1 MTLIIGHRGAR
12 NLWTENSLEGF
23 RRTLALGVD
32 GVELDVHLSRD
43 GELVVIHD
51 PTLDRTTAGR
61 GAVHDGS
68 TAELAATPLRDTPR
82 EGVPRF
88 EEVLDVLQRGAV
100 ELHIEIKTDVA
111 GRAYAGLEERL
122 LATIRQRGLADLSIV
137 TCFVPEILETVRRR
151 APQQRVLGSLDRRS
165 AELMGGIEPA
175 LDRFAA
181 IEGCLIAIEQGLLA
195 ATLDLCLDRIGGER
209 LGVWVPNEA
218 ADIVRWMRQP
228 IRQITTDR
236 PDVALAARR
245 SPAMVQV

>member
-1 MTLIIGHRGAR
+1 MVLIIGHRGAR
-12 NLWTENSLEGF
+12 NLWAENSLEGF

-51 PTLDRTTAGR
+51 PTLERTTAGQ
-61 GAVHDGS
+61 GAVHGR
-68 TAELAATPLRDTPR
+68 TAAELAATPLRDAAG
-82 EGVPRF
+82 EGVPRLDT
-88 EEVLDVLQRGAV
+88 VLDILQTGSV
-100 ELHIEIKTDVA
+100 ELHLEIKTDVA

-122 LATIRQRGLADLSIV
+122 LATIRRRGLADRSII
-137 TCFVPEILETVRRR
+137 TCFVPAILETVRRL

-165 AELMGGIEPA
+165 AELLGGIEAA

-181 IEGCLIAIEQGLLA
+181 IEGCLLAVEQGLLA
-195 ATLDLCLDRIGGER
+195 VTLDLCLERIGSER

-218 ADIVRWMRQP
+218 EDVAWWMRQP

-236 PDVALAARR
+236 PDLALAVRR
-245 SPAMVQV
+245 QQTRVQA

>member
-12 NLWTENSLEGF
+12 NLWAENSLDGF
-23 RRTLALGVD
+23 RRTLALEVD

-51 PTLDRTTAGR
+51 PTLDRTTTGR
-61 GAVHDGS
+61 GVVQDL
-68 TAELAATPLRDTPR
+68 TVAELAATPLRDAAG
-82 EGVPRF
+82 EGVPHLDA
-88 EEVLDVLQRGAV
+88 VLDILQSGAV

-122 LATIRQRGLADLSIV
+122 LATIQRRGLADRAIV
-137 TCFVPEILETVRRR
+137 TCFVPDILETVRRL
-151 APQQRVLGSLDRRS
+151 APRQRVLGSLDRRS
-165 AELMGGIEPA
+165 AELLGGIEHA

-181 IEGCLIAIEQGLLA
+181 IEGCLLAVEQGLLA
-195 ATLDLCLDRIGGER
+195 VTLDLCLERIGGER

-218 ADIVRWMRQP
+218 EDIAWWMRQP

-236 PDVALAARR
+236 PDLALAARR
-245 SPAMVQV
+245 SPARVQG

>member
-1 MTLIIGHRGAR
+1 MVLIIGHRGAR
-12 NLWTENSLEGF
+12 NLWAENSLEGF

-32 GVELDVHLSRD
+32 GIELDVHLSRD

-51 PTLDRTTAGR
+51 ATLDRTTTGK
-61 GAVHDGS
+61 GAVHAL
-68 TAELAATPLRDTPR
+68 TAAELAATSLRDAAG
-82 EGVPRF
+82 EGVPRLDA
-88 EEVLDVLQRGAV
+88 VLGVLQGGAV

-122 LATIRQRGLADLSIV
+122 LATISQHGLGDRSII
-137 TCFVPEILETVRRR
+137 TCFVPDRLETVRRL

-165 AELMGGIEPA
+165 AELLGGIETA

-181 IEGCLIAIEQGLLA
+181 IEGCMIAVEQTLLA
-195 ATLDLCLDRIGGER
+195 ATLDLCLERIGGER

-218 ADIVRWMRQP
+218 EDIAWWMRQP

-236 PDVALAARR
+236 PDLALAARR
-245 SPAMVQV
+245 QQTGVRA